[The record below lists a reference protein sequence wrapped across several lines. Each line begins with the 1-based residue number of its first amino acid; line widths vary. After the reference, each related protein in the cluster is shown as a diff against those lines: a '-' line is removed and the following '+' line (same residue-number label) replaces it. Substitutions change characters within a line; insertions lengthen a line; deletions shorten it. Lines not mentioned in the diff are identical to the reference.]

1 MRRLAGAWIA
11 GDSPPSTQPDPVIA
25 RGFPYAIRSS
35 RNPERVEQRSKRPA
49 RRRLL
54 SVRRALWSLAVGV
67 VAGTATALLGAPEL
81 TPLVIW
87 TIAAGTIL
95 GWVWRAC
102 WSASPEHTAQL
113 AEAEQHS
120 RSTDSAILIAS
131 VIDLAAVAE
140 ALVRTSNQQDR
151 VAVMLVI
158 LSVAAVVLAWALV
171 NTVFAFKY
179 ARLYYRDDGGGI
191 DFKRDDPPAYADFA
205 YVAFTVGMSYAP
217 GENEPSSSRMR
228 RIALGHALLSYTFG
242 TGILAVAVNLVTSL
256 GES

>member
-1 MRRLAGAWIA
+1 M
-11 GDSPPSTQPDPVIA
+11 
-25 RGFPYAIRSS
+25 
-35 RNPERVEQRSKRPA
+35 
-49 RRRLL
+49 L

-67 VAGTATALLGAPEL
+67 VAGMVTALLGAPEL

-95 GWVWRAC
+95 VWVWRAC
-102 WSASPEHTAQL
+102 WSAGPERTEQL

-131 VIDLAAVAE
+131 VISLAAVAE
-140 ALVRTSNQQDR
+140 ALVRASNQQDT

-158 LSVAAVVLAWALV
+158 LSVVAVVLAWALV

-179 ARLYYRDDGGGI
+179 ARLYYRDDDGGI

-205 YVAFTVGMSYAP
+205 YVTFTVGMSYAP
-217 GENEPSSSRMR
+217 GENEPTSNRMR
-228 RIALGHALLSYTFG
+228 RIALGHALLSYAFG
-242 TGILAVAVNLVTSL
+242 TGILAVAINLVTNL
-256 GES
+256 GQS